1 MFCGTILVKARA
13 IRVFDFQGT
22 ILAVNTQN
30 TWAMFMCVL
39 PTFPNRLFARAV
51 IVLHERPIFTR
62 NNPVRSTPPD
72 IADRYGLY
80 HRVLLGRETIC
91 PLVRGLS
98 SDGGG
103 RSRVGGG
110 NVRDSACRSDPSTRL
125 LPVILA
131 L

>member
-62 NNPVRSTPPD
+62 DNPVRSTPPD

-80 HRVLLGRETIC
+80 HRVLLGCKTIC
-91 PLVRGLS
+91 RLVRDLS
-98 SDGGG
+98 S
-103 RSRVGGG
+103 SPY
-110 NVRDSACRSDPSTRL
+110 SASAAIYRWGTSL
-125 LPVILA
+125 WGAGMENA
-131 L
+131 LSAAAKR